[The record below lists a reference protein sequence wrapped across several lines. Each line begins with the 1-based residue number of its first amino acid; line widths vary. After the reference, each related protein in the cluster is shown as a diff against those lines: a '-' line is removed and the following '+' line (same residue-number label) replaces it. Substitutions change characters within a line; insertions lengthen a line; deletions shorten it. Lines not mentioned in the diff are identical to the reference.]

1 MTHFDNKER
10 DLQDL
15 DQLFLFSED
24 HDETLETTTTS
35 CFKHGS
41 SHSQSPPIDIPGNDQ
56 RQRFVPIENVEE
68 NIFTD
73 LRRRVFR
80 LEEQVLAMKTRMQT
94 DLNKRQSYMTTIGK
108 SSLNTRVLYQS
119 NPF

>member
-24 HDETLETTTTS
+24 NDESPETTTTS

-41 SHSQSPPIDIPGNDQ
+41 GHSQSPPIDIPGNDQ
-56 RQRFVPIENVEE
+56 RQGFVPIANVDE

-94 DLNKRQSYMTTIGK
+94 DLNKRQSYTRTIGK
-108 SSLNTRVLYQS
+108 ANLNTRVLSHS